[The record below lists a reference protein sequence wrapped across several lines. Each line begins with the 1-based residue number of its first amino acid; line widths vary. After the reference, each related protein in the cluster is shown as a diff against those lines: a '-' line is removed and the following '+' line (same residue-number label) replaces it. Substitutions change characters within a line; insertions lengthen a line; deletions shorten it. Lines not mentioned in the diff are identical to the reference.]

1 VPLAAKKR
9 YEVLFARN
17 VIQRE
22 KVLNTKDKDLKV
34 NAQLSPPAETRNRR
48 AAGWRGLSVDL
59 ITGVEEFVGLS
70 PPNLSQTTT
79 ANRNGNLEMD
89 DNSTENV
96 YEAVASDAKLEGP
109 IVKCIWKKSGLEST
123 RLAEIWCVTL
133 CSHHSFSSFL
143 T

>member
-1 VPLAAKKR
+1 MLSS
-9 YEVLFARN
+9 
-17 VIQRE
+17 
-22 KVLNTKDKDLKV
+22 KDKDLKT

-70 PPNLSQTTT
+70 PQTTT
-79 ANRNGNLEMD
+79 ANRNGDLEMD
-89 DNSTENV
+89 HNSTENV
-96 YEAVASDAKLEGP
+96 YEAVGSDAKLEGP
-109 IVKCIWKKSGLEST
+109 IVKFIWKKSGLESM

-133 CSHHSFSSFL
+133 CSNHSFTFL